1 MLSSRRR
8 STVCTSTSIGIIE
21 LQGHGVHSSGQRRA
35 VSSVSRSLG
44 QEVFGE
50 MVKMKGG
57 GGNTKIENV
66 VQTIITREEGTS
78 FFLFIS
84 GGSYR

>member
-8 STVCTSTSIGIIE
+8 STVFTTSIGIIE

-44 QEVFGE
+44 QEMFGE
-50 MVKMKGG
+50 MGKMKGG

-66 VQTIITREEGTS
+66 IQTIITQEEGTS
-78 FFLFIS
+78 FLLFIS